1 MIQNNQKFLITTIYA
16 EILINTINWEFKPM
30 QIGIHPVNPNLKKYN
45 EILEIA
51 LQAEK
56 YDFAGFYFDDTL
68 TWNPYTFESFST
80 LASIAVQTNTI
91 KIGHDVIA
99 GALRHPALLAK
110 SISTL
115 DNIAN
120 GRYEIQIGAGIEDP
134 YKMYNL
140 MDGPI
145 IPTVGEQVERFEE
158 TLKILNLML
167 TQEITDFEG
176 KYWKLQGAIN
186 RPLPL
191 QNPMKIIVG
200 CFGSRMMRITAKY
213 AQGIDIFAGMFGNV
227 ETSINQARKFTE
239 IVEKAGK
246 SIADFEIIS
255 SSPIIIDQDE
265 QKAIQ
270 LAQQLAKTFAI
281 DFDKV
286 NLDECL
292 VGTPEKIIEK
302 YEILEDNNIDKIIIG
317 PVLDPSIKEPV
328 RYLKENVVDI
338 LK

>member
-1 MIQNNQKFLITTIYA
+1 
-16 EILINTINWEFKPM
+16 M
-30 QIGIHPVNPNLKKYN
+30 QFGYLPANPKKYN
-45 EILEIA
+45 EILRMA
-51 LQAEK
+51 LQVEK
-56 YDFAGFYFDDTL
+56 YDFDGFYLDDSL
-68 TWNPYTFESFST
+68 TFLPYTFESFTT
-80 LASIAVQTNTI
+80 LASIAVQTTTI
-91 KIGHDVIA
+91 KIGHDVISS
-99 GALRHPALLAK
+99 ALRHPALLAK

-120 GRYEIQIGAGIEDP
+120 GRYEFQIGAGILDP

-140 MDGPI
+140 MEGPI
-145 IPTVGEQVERFEE
+145 VPTAGERVERFEE

-176 KYWKLQGAIN
+176 KYWKFQGAIN

-200 CFGSRMMRITAKY
+200 GYGPRMMRITAKY
-213 AQGIDIFAGMFGNV
+213 SQGINIFTDMITNV
-227 ETSINQARKFTE
+227 EEVISQTRKFTE
-239 IVEKAGK
+239 IVEKEGK
-246 SIADFEIIS
+246 SITDFEIICTA
-255 SSPIIIDQDE
+255 PIIIDQEE

-270 LAQQLAKTFAI
+270 LAQQIAQTFAI
-281 DFDKV
+281 NLDKI

-292 VGTPEKIIEK
+292 VGTSEMIAKKLEK
-302 YEILEDNNIDKIIIG
+302 LGNNNIDKIIMW